1 MRMCLLCLTVMALVC
16 PSAISSYALAPEV
29 TASAPNPDPTYP
41 ASQSHAQRGGRSD
54 RQLTLKRDAATF
66 HLHSGTVCFVQ
77 PVQGKVTGAVFVGEG
92 NLILDTPA
100 IERSSVKLLTKGDEF
115 VEHFNKLVLRF
126 TTAAMTRSRKLGA
139 IPQQGVTQMCETRRT
154 PCGMT
159 PRSSTTWTRASS
171 RMY

>member
-16 PSAISSYALAPEV
+16 PSAISSHALAPEV
-29 TASAPNPDPTYP
+29 TASAPNSDPTYLQLRNLTLSGE
-41 ASQSHAQRGGRSD
+41 AVAID
-54 RQLTLKRDAATF
+54 NLTLKRDAATF

-92 NLILDTPA
+92 NLILDPPLA

-139 IPQQGVTQMCETRRT
+139 IPQQGVMQACCATRRT
-154 PCGMT
+154 PCG
-159 PRSSTTWTRASS
+159 TTAC
-171 RMY
+171 